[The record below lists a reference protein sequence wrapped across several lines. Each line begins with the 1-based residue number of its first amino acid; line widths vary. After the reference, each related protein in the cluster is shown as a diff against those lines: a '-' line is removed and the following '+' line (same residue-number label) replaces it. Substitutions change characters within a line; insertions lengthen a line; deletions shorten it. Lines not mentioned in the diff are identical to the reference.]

1 VVADVRQATS
11 TEIPELA
18 RTLASAFKGDP
29 VFTWLTPTRGREERL
44 RRFFA
49 RQLKI
54 TIKHEAVLTT
64 DDHGGAAIWLPPDE
78 WKVATA
84 DIVRSLPTLLGTFGT
99 RLPRLLGG
107 LGIIEKRHPTEV
119 PHWYLE
125 FLGTRA
131 DMQRKGV
138 GTTVI
143 GFMLDRCDREGI
155 PAYLEASSP
164 ENVPFYRRHGF
175 EVTQDLPLKNGPT
188 VWGMWREPR

>member
-1 VVADVRQATS
+1 MADVRSAATA
-11 TEIPELA
+11 EIPKLA
-18 RTLASAFKGDP
+18 ATLASAFNNDP
-29 VFTWLTPTRGREERL
+29 VFVWLTPERNREARL

-49 RQLKI
+49 QQLAI
-54 TIKHEAVLTT
+54 TMKHEGVFTT
-64 DDHGGAAIWLPPDE
+64 DDHGAVAIWLPPDN
-78 WKVATA
+78 WKVATS
-84 DIVRSLPTLLGTFGT
+84 DVVRSTPAMVRSFGG
-99 RLPRLLGG
+99 RVPRLLGS
-107 LGIIEKRHPTEV
+107 LGVIEKNHPKDP

-138 GTTVI
+138 GTSVI
-143 GFMLDRCDREGI
+143 GFMLDRCDQEAI

-175 EVTQDLPLKNGPT
+175 EVTKDLHLKNGPT

>member
-1 VVADVRQATS
+1 MADVRSATT
-11 TEIPELA
+11 TEIPKLA
-18 RTLASAFKGDP
+18 ATLASAFTNDP
-29 VFTWLTPTRGREERL
+29 VFMWLTPERNRESRL

-49 RQLKI
+49 QQLAI
-54 TIKHEAVLTT
+54 TIGHEGVFTT
-64 DDHGGAAIWLPPDE
+64 DDYGGVAIWLPPDN
-78 WKVATA
+78 WKVATG
-84 DIVRSLPTLLGTFGT
+84 DVVRSTPAMVRSFGT
-99 RLPRLLGG
+99 RVPRLLGS
-107 LGIIEKRHPTEV
+107 LGVIEKNHPKDP

-138 GTTVI
+138 GTSVI
-143 GFMLDRCDREGI
+143 NLMLDRCDHEAV

-175 EVTQDLPLKNGPT
+175 EVTQDLKLKNGPT

>member
-1 VVADVRQATS
+1 MADVRNATT
-11 TEIPELA
+11 TEIPKLA
-18 RTLASAFKGDP
+18 ATLASAFNKDP
-29 VFTWLTPTRGREERL
+29 VFVWLTPERDREARL

-49 RQLKI
+49 QQLSI
-54 TIKHEAVLTT
+54 TMKHESVLTT
-64 DDHGGAAIWLPPDE
+64 DDHGAVAIWLPPDK
-78 WKVATA
+78 WKMATG
-84 DIVRSLPTLLGTFGT
+84 DVVRSVPAMVRSVG
-99 RLPRLLGG
+99 RRVPRLLGS
-107 LGIIEKRHPTEV
+107 LGVIEKNHPKDP

-138 GTTVI
+138 GSSMI
-143 GFMLDRCDREGI
+143 GFMLDRCDREAI